1 MSENGGGGFFLGFV
15 IGALAGAAAALLFA
29 PVSGEEARQQ
39 IQRKGVEVKGQA
51 LHMADQARGEVEYV
65 QQQGRIVLTDN
76 VKKAQQAVQDAQTKL
91 AKPDEASVGGVAAGD
106 SAAGNTP
113 A

>member
-1 MSENGGGGFFLGFV
+1 MSDKGGFFLGLV
-15 IGALAGAAAALLFA
+15 IGAMAGAAAALLFA

-39 IQRKGVEVKGQA
+39 IQQKGDELKGQA
-51 LHMADQARGEVEYV
+51 LKVADQARGEVEYV

-91 AKPDEASVGGVAAGD
+91 VKPDEMPAGD
-106 SAAGNTP
+106 ATASNLP